1 MASCIIQPQ
10 EISIGIICPLP
21 IEVAAM
27 IQMLDDRYSTQQFPP
42 DPNLYRFGRISEHN
56 IVIAGLPDGLT
67 GIASATTVAERL
79 WVTFRSVK
87 ALLLVGIGGGVYTIK
102 NDIRLGDVVVSCP
115 DGKYGGV
122 VQYDFG
128 KSLSEGRFE
137 HTSALNSPSREVLST
152 IAAMKANHLVNG
164 TQLPDYHIYLDVS
177 QSNPHFKY
185 PGAENDILFE
195 ANYDHAGGSDCTS
208 CDKAREIKRKPR
220 KANGPVVHYGT
231 IASANQLMRNS
242 KKRDL
247 YNEDYDGRILCFE
260 MEAAGL
266 MNSTSCLVIR
276 GISDYADSHKRE
288 DHAWHGYAAAAAAA
302 FAKEFINT
310 IPSGGLK
317 SMLTVAE
324 AVANKGWSTPLTLLY
339 IHYFTEF
346 CLNTLKYIC
355 IINSG
360 LHTCSS
366 YALF

>member
-1 MASCIIQPQ
+1 MASCIMQPE

-27 IQMLDDRYSTQQFPP
+27 IQMLDERYSTQQFPRN
-42 DPNLYRFGRISEHN
+42 PNLYHFGRIGEHN

-67 GIASATTVAERL
+67 GIASVTTVAERL

-87 ALLLVGIGGGVYTIK
+87 ALLLVGIGGGVRTTK
-102 NDIRLGDVVVSCP
+102 NDMRLGDVVVSRP

-122 VQYDFG
+122 IQYDFG

-137 HTSALNSPSREVLST
+137 HISALNSPPWEVLST
-152 IAAMKANHLVNG
+152 LAAMKANHLVNG
-164 TQLPDYHIYLDVS
+164 TRLPNYYIYLDAS
-177 QSNPHFKY
+177 QSNPHFKC

-195 ANYDHAGGSDCTS
+195 ANYDHAGGSDCRS

-220 KANGPVVHYGT
+220 KANGPVIHYGT
-231 IASANQLMRNS
+231 IASANQLIRDS
-242 KKRDL
+242 KKRDS
-247 YNEDYDGRILCFE
+247 YNKDYDGRILCFE

-266 MNSTSCLVIR
+266 MNSTPCLVIR

-310 IPSGGLK
+310 IPGSGLK

-324 AVANKGWSTPLTLLY
+324 AVANKG
-339 IHYFTEF
+339 
-346 CLNTLKYIC
+346 
-355 IINSG
+355 
-360 LHTCSS
+360 
-366 YALF
+366 

>member
-1 MASCIIQPQ
+1 MQPE

-21 IEVAAM
+21 IEVAAT
-27 IQMLDDRYSTQQFPP
+27 IQMLDERYDTQQFPR
-42 DPNLYRFGRISEHN
+42 DPNHYHLGRIGKHN

-79 WVTFRSVK
+79 WVTFSSVK

-102 NDIRLGDVVVSCP
+102 NDIRLGDVVVSRP

-137 HTSALNSPSREVLST
+137 HTGALNSPPRELLST
-152 IAAMKANHLVNG
+152 LAAMKANHLANSP
-164 TQLPDYHIYLDVS
+164 QLPDYLIYLEAS
-177 QSNPHFKY
+177 QSNPHLKC
-185 PGAENDILFE
+185 PNAENDVLFE
-195 ANYDHAGGSDCTS
+195 ANYNHVGGSDCTN
-208 CDKAREIKRKPR
+208 CDKAREVKREPR
-220 KANGPVVHYGT
+220 KANGPVIHYGT
-231 IASANQLMRNS
+231 IASANQLMRDS

-266 MNSTSCLVIR
+266 MNSTPCLVIR

-288 DHAWHGYAAAAAAA
+288 DHAWHGYAAAGAAA

-310 IPSGGLK
+310 IPSSGLN
-317 SMLTVAE
+317 SMLTVEE
-324 AVANKGWSTPLTLLY
+324 ALASNG
-339 IHYFTEF
+339 
-346 CLNTLKYIC
+346 
-355 IINSG
+355 
-360 LHTCSS
+360 
-366 YALF
+366 